1 MSLYLVKYAAPA
13 GGLHT
18 TTAAVQGAATGA
30 AHPLAVASSRSPHP
44 PLAPASLSIGNTTE
58 GQDNSISISTA
69 AVGSSSFA
77 ARLAAGPRLAG
88 QVQLNAYDA
97 ALRGIRITQHLQ
109 YEGLLPGAALEAGLA
124 VAVAA
129 FPVVLGWLQQQP
141 DNSSLLLRWDTR
153 SNSSSCSMRQRTFSW
168 EVATVPGA
176 CPCVWSSWQLWRH
189 AALPAAGGRLA
200 AAKATLFPDAGQ
212 SLLQQQQ
219 QQQQLAWSIPYTR
232 QGCLAWLQ
240 QHSSSLF
247 FPSDAASRCAMVWKL
262 LAAGLAS
269 QRSVWRLPR
278 CLLQEWKAAADKACP
293 LPPGMRHTANSA
305 MCAVLTGTLFAAD
318 PRAAQRQ
325 GGLHVNVVVDARD
338 GRCGMAIP
346 AAAASNA
353 SIWAARIWLQRQLS
367 DAAGAVNKQF
377 EWWEAARRAGRC
389 GQLHLCQG
397 LPHTDAGDITFDCL
411 RGSAWELAALPG
423 CRLVAASLRWPCAYF
438 NRVVMASRAP
448 PQQQA
453 SGQPGAVAGLDGPS
467 GGGCTGEADIQIELN
482 MPRRGAKQ
490 LCQAWHRMGLQHI
503 CMLGATPHQQQ
514 PATCSA
520 CPPASSS
527 GNYKAA
533 CICSWC
539 SAPCRAGDGVWQ
551 VVEGLMCPGA
561 AAPPLSLSLDGGAT
575 KVGHADFVSA
585 LMAMTPGE
593 ANVLAGM
600 VMQANSFGSSYA
612 FGKSLTE
619 QMVADTPLKQG
630 AFKAIV
636 RPALISN
643 LAGSPYPGYLQG
655 YAGPGGYIM
664 AAASYAM
671 GFCQGLGSMAYGSDQ
686 VLDLI
691 PCDTVAAL
699 VICAAA
705 AAAAAADTAADTAQA
720 AAAGT
725 SGATTVYHASSS
737 ASHPLPIADAFSYM
751 AEYWTANPPPLC
763 LPLTK
768 YVRFTRPHTP
778 TAASVQQG
786 QQKTAAKASMVAGLT
801 RLVGEPRQAYKLQM
815 GVKAFGVQNSI
826 PLAASL
832 ICSVDNVVALR
843 DSIAPQEQQ
852 LWPLLWAPGEPAGMP
867 WHSYSFVMH
876 SAVRQLLF
884 GQRGAEQLHK
894 MCCAGGFEPVAA
906 AITAEQVGAIMH
918 GRTVADGSGAA
929 SHKFGAHGSRVIVP
943 EALAQMF

>member
-1 MSLYLVKYAAPA
+1 
-13 GGLHT
+13 
-18 TTAAVQGAATGA
+18 
-30 AHPLAVASSRSPHP
+30 
-44 PLAPASLSIGNTTE
+44 
-58 GQDNSISISTA
+58 
-69 AVGSSSFA
+69 
-77 ARLAAGPRLAG
+77 
-88 QVQLNAYDA
+88 
-97 ALRGIRITQHLQ
+97 
-109 YEGLLPGAALEAGLA
+109 
-124 VAVAA
+124 
-129 FPVVLGWLQQQP
+129 
-141 DNSSLLLRWDTR
+141 
-153 SNSSSCSMRQRTFSW
+153 
-168 EVATVPGA
+168 
-176 CPCVWSSWQLWRH
+176 
-189 AALPAAGGRLA
+189 
-200 AAKATLFPDAGQ
+200 
-212 SLLQQQQ
+212 
-219 QQQQLAWSIPYTR
+219 
-232 QGCLAWLQ
+232 
-240 QHSSSLF
+240 
-247 FPSDAASRCAMVWKL
+247 
-262 LAAGLAS
+262 
-269 QRSVWRLPR
+269 
-278 CLLQEWKAAADKACP
+278 
-293 LPPGMRHTANSA
+293 
-305 MCAVLTGTLFAAD
+305 MCAVLTGKLFAAD
-318 PRAAQRQ
+318 PHAAQRQ

-353 SIWAARIWLQRQLS
+353 SIWAARIWVPLPMLRVAAAAAGMLPASCGGCGLGSNSSSITSSSSGSGNMGCTCSVGVGGGACPELMSHIALELQRQMS

-490 LCQAWHRMGLQHI
+490 LWQAWHRMGLQHI

-561 AAPPLSLSLDGGAT
+561 LRLSLHDALGYLPWLLLRWCQQLCFALLHITYYVANHLPRNSLVSEQLHPLSLSLDGGAT

-619 QMVADTPLKQG
+619 LMVADTPRKQG

-664 AAASYAM
+664 AYAM

-699 VICAAA
+699 VICA

-751 AEYWTANPPPLC
+751 AEY
-763 LPLTK
+763 
-768 YVRFTRPHTP
+768 
-778 TAASVQQG
+778 
-786 QQKTAAKASMVAGLT
+786 
-801 RLVGEPRQAYKLQM
+801 
-815 GVKAFGVQNSI
+815 
-826 PLAASL
+826 
-832 ICSVDNVVALR
+832 
-843 DSIAPQEQQ
+843 
-852 LWPLLWAPGEPAGMP
+852 
-867 WHSYSFVMH
+867 
-876 SAVRQLLF
+876 
-884 GQRGAEQLHK
+884 
-894 MCCAGGFEPVAA
+894 
-906 AITAEQVGAIMH
+906 
-918 GRTVADGSGAA
+918 
-929 SHKFGAHGSRVIVP
+929 
-943 EALAQMF
+943 